1 MPKRLTMLYRL
12 LPFVFVAATLGCQSK
27 PFPVWVRG
35 DIGGDLNGSVG
46 VNGNVG
52 IAGDL
57 GIDGALDINGDL
69 STSIKADNTAS
80 RLSTVFVE
88 GNTNAP
94 GSVAVIDVDGLLVN
108 QAAGG
113 LGENP
118 VALFRE
124 KLVALRSNPDIRA
137 VVLRIDSPGGGVTA
151 TDMMAHELSIFRQET
166 GIPVVS
172 CLMTHGAGG
181 AFYIATGADSVVAHP
196 TSIVGGIGVILN
208 LYNME
213 DALGQYN
220 ITAIPVKTGTR
231 IDAGSPVRTM
241 EEDERN
247 ALQSLADS
255 FQDRFVQRV
264 KQTRLRLLPPGDGDS
279 TDDWFDGRVVD
290 GETAVAAGLI
300 DQVGY
305 LDDAITIATQLA
317 NLPPDCNVVMLRRDN
332 DRAYTTLDITPN
344 TSQLGSLL
352 PLNIPGLDRSK
363 LPTFMY
369 LWQIEPSFAS
379 RR

>member
-1 MPKRLTMLYRL
+1 MLYRQITIVIL
-12 LPFVFVAATLGCQSK
+12 AMALGCKTQ
-27 PFPVWVRG
+27 PFPVAMRG
-35 DIGGDLNGSVG
+35 DIDGDI
-46 VNGNVG
+46 NGNVG
-52 IAGDL
+52 VAGEF
-57 GIDGALDINGDL
+57 GIDGALDIHGDL

-80 RLSTVFVE
+80 RLTTVFVE
-88 GNTNAP
+88 G
-94 GSVAVIDVDGLLVN
+94 SEVADQHIAVVDIDGLLVN
-108 QAAGG
+108 QASDG

-124 KLVALRSNPDIRA
+124 KLRAIQSDPRIAA

-151 TDMMAHELSIFRQET
+151 TDIMSHELGRFKAET
-166 GIPVVS
+166 GLPVVA

-181 AFYIATGADSVVAHP
+181 AYYIATGADSVIAHP

-220 ITAIPVKTGTR
+220 ITAIPVKTGDK

-241 EEDERN
+241 DQDERDS
-247 ALQSLADS
+247 LQSLADS
-255 FQDRFVQRV
+255 FQGRFAARV
-264 KQTRLRLLPPGDGDS
+264 MQTRPGLLPPKNALS
-279 TDDWFDGRVVD
+279 REDWFDGRVVT
-290 GETAVAAGLI
+290 GTAAHSAGLI
-300 DQVGY
+300 DDVGY
-305 LDDAITIATQLA
+305 LDDAIIRAAEIARLSPNPT
-317 NLPPDCNVVMLRRDN
+317 VVMLRRDN

-344 TSQLGSLL
+344 KSQLGSLL

-379 RR
+379 GR